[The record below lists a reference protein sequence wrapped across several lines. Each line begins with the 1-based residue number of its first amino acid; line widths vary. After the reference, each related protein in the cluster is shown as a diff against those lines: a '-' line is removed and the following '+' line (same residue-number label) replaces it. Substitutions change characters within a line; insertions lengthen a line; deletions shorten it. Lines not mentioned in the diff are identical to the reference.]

1 MTFTST
7 LIAINSRDVLTQDP
21 SPKEVETATSVH
33 VLAFSSHG
41 DLLVVESEG
50 QFDMVIWEKV
60 AEAAKQV
67 CQGNSRN
74 DGDVSMEPEQESTM
88 GSFLK
93 DVIGKKVAIDQR
105 WKGTKR

>member
-1 MTFTST
+1 M
-7 LIAINSRDVLTQDP
+7 IAVDSRDVLTQDP
-21 SPKEVETATSVH
+21 SPKQVEAATSVH

-60 AEAAKQV
+60 AEAAKRV

-88 GSFLK
+88 GDFLK
-93 DVIGKKVAIDQR
+93 DMIGKKVAMDQR
-105 WKGTKR
+105 WKGTRQ